1 MEERE
6 SARFSVDE
14 LAERADVSRRTVF
27 NHFASLD
34 EVVVMAAAE
43 ILSHIIDELAEQFG
57 DDPGDLS
64 FLEQMAAVT
73 RAEQVVPSM
82 ARLVRL
88 LGGEG
93 TELSHHEV
101 DLAQRAFAQLDER
114 ITDLIVCSDSG
125 LDTFPSQLIAVTFT
139 AGVFHL
145 FRRWSTATGA
155 ADTPTSRHLWD
166 ELLTQ
171 LVELLRDGETRS
183 HASANRI
190 PKNPARPLRKESET
204 PNG

>member
-43 ILSHIIDELAEQFG
+43 ILSHIIDELAAQFG
-57 DDPGDLS
+57 DDEPSDLS

-73 RAEQVVPSM
+73 RANQVVPIM

-93 TELSHHEV
+93 SELSHHEV

-114 ITDLIVCSDSG
+114 ITDLIVCADNG
-125 LDTFPSQLIAVTFT
+125 LDSFPSQLIAVTFT

-155 ADTPTSRHLWD
+155 VDTPASRQLWD

-171 LVELLRDGETRS
+171 LVELLRDGESRT
-183 HASANRI
+183 HASAIRI
-190 PKNPARPLRKESET
+190 PNTAARPPRKESET
-204 PNG
+204 L